1 LKDWAK
7 RGVYMINDVLDE
19 TGKKMSFQKFQD
31 TYNIQ
36 INFLTYHGVIT
47 AISVYIKK
55 SNIPINDLEK
65 LNGPLIQ
72 TSLKNLRNLKKDQNT
87 CTIF

>member
-1 LKDWAK
+1 
-7 RGVYMINDVLDE
+7 M
-19 TGKKMSFQKFQD
+19 
-31 TYNIQ
+31 Q

-72 TSLKNLRNLKKDQNT
+72 TSLKNL
-87 CTIF
+87 

>member
-1 LKDWAK
+1 
-7 RGVYMINDVLDE
+7 MINDVLDE